1 VRIALVSQEYPPER
15 GGGIGTNTEITA
27 EALAA
32 RGHEVHVLTRG
43 DGSTRFAKGVT
54 VHALHHRWLPHAT
67 AARLLALRGIGAAA
81 RRVRADV
88 VHAAEWEG
96 EAWWLA
102 RLGRIPVVTRL
113 ATPTY
118 LLDELNYGGERAESA
133 FVRRLER
140 EQAQRSAAVYAPT
153 RAIVD
158 RVGGDWSLR
167 GVEIIPN
174 PVDVDTVR
182 AQAAAAVPPFD
193 LPMRFVC
200 FFGRLER
207 RKGIEP
213 LAEALRDVLPHH
225 PDVHAVLIGRD
236 PHDEEGRL
244 MARVEER
251 LAPVRDRVRLTGEL
265 TREEALAVVARAE
278 VVLLPSLWESFGYVC
293 VESMALGRP
302 VIASA
307 AGGLADIVEDG
318 RSGRLVP
325 PGDGA
330 ALARALDDWLGDADA
345 RANVGAQAAERADT
359 FGTERVVARIEDV
372 LQRAAETRV
381 SAAIYRRGYRRYFRP
396 DERGPFRRLY
406 ARKRDAV
413 LAHFAAVPPLR
424 IVDGGGGYG
433 RLAGPLSARHDV
445 TLVDLSPEMLE
456 EARRR
461 WPGLRLVEADALKLP
476 FPDADFDAVLALDL
490 TPHLPELQ
498 SGLRELA
505 RVVRPGGEVVV
516 DTSHASPWWVPAY
529 PRYVNWKP
537 RRLVQTMLAGG
548 VLPEWRELVRHHT
561 PAEARAALQGVGLHV
576 RRRQAF
582 GPPWSA
588 KWHLW
593 WTVKN

>member
-1 VRIALVSQEYPPER
+1 VRVALVSQEYAH

-27 EALAA
+27 RALAE

-43 DGSTRFAKGVT
+43 DGSFLSVDGVT
-54 VHALHHRWLPHAT
+54 VHRLHHRWVPHVA
-67 AARLLALRGIGAAA
+67 AARLLALRGIAAA
-81 RRVRADV
+81 VRRLRADV
-88 VHAAEWEG
+88 VQAAEWEG

-102 RLGRIPVVTRL
+102 RFGRVPVVTRL

-118 LLDELNYGGERAESA
+118 LLEELNYGGEREESS

-153 RAIVD
+153 RAIAD
-158 RVGGDWSLR
+158 RVGGDWGLQA
-167 GVEIIPN
+167 VELIPN
-174 PVDVDTVR
+174 PVDVAAVR
-182 AQAAAAVPPFD
+182 AQAAAAAPPLE
-193 LPMRFVC
+193 LPERFVC

-213 LAEALRDVLPHH
+213 LAEALAAVLPRR
-225 PDVHAVLIGRD
+225 PGVQAVLIGRD
-236 PHDEEGRL
+236 PGDEDGRL

-251 LAPVRDRVRLTGEL
+251 LAPVRDRVHLTGEL
-265 TREEALAVVARAE
+265 PREQALAIVARAE
-278 VVLLPSLWESFGYVC
+278 VVVIPSLWESFGYVC

-302 VIASA
+302 VIAAA

-330 ALARALDDWLGDADA
+330 ALAGALDEWLADSEA
-345 RANVGAQAAERADT
+345 RARVGPQAAKRAEA
-359 FGTERVVARIEDV
+359 FATERVVGRIEEL
-372 LQRAAETRV
+372 LQRAADARV
-381 SAAIYRRGYRRYFRP
+381 SASLYRRGYRRYFRP

-406 ARKRDAV
+406 AHKRDAV
-413 LAHFAAVPPLR
+413 LAHFAAKPRLR
-424 IVDGGGGYG
+424 IVDVGGGYG
-433 RLAGPLSARHDV
+433 RLAGPLSARHEV
-445 TLVDLSPEMLE
+445 TLVDVSPEMLE

-461 WPGLRLVEADALKLP
+461 WPGVRLVEADARELP
-476 FPDADFDAVLALDL
+476 FSDAEFDAALALDL
-490 TPHLPELQ
+490 TPHLPELEP
-498 SGLRELA
+498 GLRELA
-505 RVVRPGGEVVV
+505 RIVRPGGEVVV
-516 DTSHASPWWVPAY
+516 DTSNASPWWVPAY

-537 RRLVQTMLAGG
+537 KRLLQTMRARG

-561 PAEARAALQGVGLHV
+561 PEEARAGLRAAGLRLQ
-576 RRRQAF
+576 RSQCF

-593 WTVKN
+593 WTVKE